1 MAAAS
6 TLAYVALS
14 IVGLDQARIARE
26 NQEQQAKAA
35 LKAQKEQAQ
44 LQQEQIEKQDIL
56 ARNEMEAGL
65 EDVSGGPR
73 LRSAAQAQPRRRV
86 RRETLSPRGL
96 GIPAQAQ
103 TGLQTG
109 YSNA

>member
-1 MAAAS
+1 MGAATA
-6 TLAYVALS
+6 AFVAISAIQLMEQKKA
-14 IVGLDQARIARE
+14 GDRAKDDANRQRTA
-26 NQEQQAKAA
+26 QE
-35 LKAQKEQAQ
+35 AQNQ
-44 LQQEQIEKQDIL
+44 LQQEQVEKQDIL

-103 TGLQTG
+103 RGFSTG